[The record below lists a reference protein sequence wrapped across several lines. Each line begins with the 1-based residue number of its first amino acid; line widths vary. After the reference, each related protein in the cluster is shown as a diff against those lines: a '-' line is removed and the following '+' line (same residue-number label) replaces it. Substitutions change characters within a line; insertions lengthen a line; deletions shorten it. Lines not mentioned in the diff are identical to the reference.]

1 MLNKRVSSLR
11 NFSARHVGLLMLAW
25 CLSLWGLA
33 LIRGEQIHGA
43 FQKIDGCGFQCIA
56 WSTLANDLEVMALL
70 GACLLI
76 GRLAR
81 GGWRALCGVAGA
93 LLMALY
99 AVDILVYTVLK
110 HRLDVSDILK
120 YGTQVRLNESV
131 VMPALYT
138 WTGAAWLGLLLLS
151 QALFALLMLSRCR
164 SRKTLLGLCLLLPVV
179 VSAEKL
185 AARPAHISKNVF
197 ESVVSA
203 MLPNGENRAFSPV
216 YHQRLVQAP
225 EPPQQCV
232 PGHGRFRPVILLVVE
247 SLSMYQSQAQSGIQD
262 DLPELDQIAAKY
274 AYFDQFYAN
283 GFTTDGG
290 LIALLTGH
298 FPLPNVNR
306 YQSAQAYLGFD
317 RPSQDAFE
325 RLAEAGIQKVYFRS
339 ADLGFIGT
347 GDWLRQI
354 GFDHVEGPEHPF
366 YDGLPRGSFND
377 PGDAALYRRYL
388 SWLDE
393 QPPERRF
400 FTVIQTTTTHPPFT
414 IPGQDEGGEEKAFR
428 YADQQ
433 IGDFVRALE
442 QRQFFDQGILL
453 ITGDH
458 RSMTFTRPQEL
469 ERFGKEAMSRVPA
482 VLVGGA
488 DLPKGRIP
496 GRWQQVDF
504 LPSLLAASG
513 LGSCTSDYQ
522 GRFLGP
528 RQPARYVMHAQGV
541 ERDRILVRTQTDPA
555 LREIQMAG
563 DDTQWVGDR
572 LPAGADEVV
581 TEVNRQRAVR
591 PDAPADLG
599 SGLLR
604 LHGLLPESDPP

>member
-1 MLNKRVSSLR
+1 MLV
-11 NFSARHVGLLMLAW
+11 W
-25 CLSLWGLA
+25 CLSLGGLA

-43 FQKIDGCGFQCIA
+43 FQKIEGCGFQCIT
-56 WSTLANDLEVMALL
+56 WSTLANDLEVMGLL
-70 GACLLI
+70 WFFLLI
-76 GRLAR
+76 GRWGH
-81 GGWRALCGVAGA
+81 GGLRALCGVAGA
-93 LLMALY
+93 VLMAVY
-99 AVDILVYTVLK
+99 AIDILVYTVLK
-110 HRLDVSDILK
+110 HRLDVADILK
-120 YGTQVRLNESV
+120 YGSQVRLNESV
-131 VMPALYT
+131 VMPALFT
-138 WTGAAWLGLLLLS
+138 LTGLAWLLSLLLS
-151 QALFALLMLSRCR
+151 QALFALLMLSRGEP
-164 SRKTLLGLCLLLPVV
+164 RKTLLGLCLLLPVV

-203 MLPNGENRAFSPV
+203 LLPNGENRAFSPV
-216 YHQRLVQAP
+216 YHQQLAEAP
-225 EPPQQCV
+225 EPAQHCV
-232 PGHGRFRPVILLVVE
+232 PGDGQFRPVILLVVE
-247 SLSMYQSQAQSGIQD
+247 SLSMYQSQAQSGIHD
-262 DLPELDQIAAKY
+262 YLPELDQIAAKY

-306 YQSAQAYLGFD
+306 YKSAQAYMGFEQ
-317 RPSQDAFE
+317 PSQDALE
-325 RLAEAGIQKVYFRS
+325 RLAEAGVQKVYFRS

-347 GDWLRQI
+347 GDWLQQI

-393 QPPERRF
+393 QPAERRI

-414 IPGQDEGGEEKAFR
+414 IPGQTEGGEESAFR

-433 IGDFVRALE
+433 IGEFVRALE
-442 QRQFFDQGILL
+442 QRRFFDTGILL

-469 ERFGKEAMSRVPA
+469 ERFGKEAMSRIPA

-488 DLPKGRIP
+488 DLPRGRIP

-541 ERDRILVRTQTDPA
+541 ERDRILVRTQSDPMM
-555 LREIQMAG
+555 REIQMAG
-563 DDTQWVGDR
+563 DDTQWVGEGKAVGD
-572 LPAGADEVV
+572 DEVV
-581 TEVNRQRAVR
+581 AEVNRQRAVR
-591 PDAPADLG
+591 PDAPTDLG

-604 LHGLLPESDPP
+604 LHGLLPEPADR